1 MVHRVK
7 HCKVKSIY
15 IKIYPLSL
23 ERQAQLFLCAT
34 CIIFC
39 LLTNDEMK
47 MTMHNIK
54 HASVSCLWWI
64 PHTRTYVRIR
74 KGTMS
79 TYVFVLSL
87 GFSMRYP

>member
-47 MTMHNIK
+47 TCQRQLFVVDSTYQN
-54 HASVSCLWWI
+54 L
-64 PHTRTYVRIR
+64 RTHQ
-74 KGTMS
+74 KGNNE
-79 TYVFVLSL
+79 YVFVLSL